1 MKTTRR
7 YHLIPVVPTVIT
19 KAKGADEEVE
29 KENYGTQ
36 FIGML
41 TVTIILKNIEVP
53 QNTKHRITV

>member
-41 TVTIILKNIEVP
+41 TVTIIFKKYGGSS
-53 QNTKHRITV
+53 KH